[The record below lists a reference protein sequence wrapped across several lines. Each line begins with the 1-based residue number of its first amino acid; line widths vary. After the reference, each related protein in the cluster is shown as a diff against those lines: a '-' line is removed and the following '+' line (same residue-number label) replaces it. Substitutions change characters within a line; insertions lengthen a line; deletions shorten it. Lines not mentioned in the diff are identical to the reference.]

1 MPQQNAPTDL
11 GARWLSVLRELGVGV
26 GVESP
31 LLEPGVYPT
40 FTVEP
45 GVNRIVQ
52 PGATGSLGTGTQ
64 IVFTVPAF
72 EKHYIS
78 YINIFRQ
85 SGDRTS
91 TVLRLMD
98 PTGATQ
104 NIDAYSAASD
114 ILFVPGNPLPVGPGW
129 SIALVIGGGSS
140 DGAWEANMFSRVV
153 DAVPGGT

>member
-1 MPQQNAPTDL
+1 MPHSQAPTDL

-31 LLEPGVYPT
+31 LLDPGVYPT
-40 FTVEP
+40 FTIEP

-52 PGATGSLGTGTQ
+52 PGATGSLGTGTG

-78 YINIFRQ
+78 YCNVFRQ
-85 SGDRTS
+85 SGDRTA
-91 TVLRLMD
+91 TVMRLMD

-104 NIDAYSAASD
+104 NIDTFTASSD
-114 ILFVPGNPLPVGPGW
+114 ILFVPKHPISVGPGW
-129 SIALVIGGGSS
+129 SIAVVIGSGSS
-140 DGAWEANMFSRVV
+140 DGAWEANMYSRVV

>member
-1 MPQQNAPTDL
+1 MPHSQAPTDL

-26 GVESP
+26 GIESP
-31 LLEPGVYPT
+31 LLDPGVYPT
-40 FTVEP
+40 FTIEP

-52 PGATGSLGTGTQ
+52 PGATGSLGTGTG

-78 YINIFRQ
+78 YCNVFRQ
-85 SGDRTS
+85 SGDRTA
-91 TVLRLMD
+91 TVMRLMD

-104 NIDAYSAASD
+104 NIDTFTASSD
-114 ILFVPGNPLPVGPGW
+114 ILFVPKHPISVGPGW
-129 SIALVIGGGSS
+129 SIAVVIGSGSS
-140 DGAWEANMFSRVV
+140 DGAWEANMYSRVV